1 MRSRRLLHSMALLG
15 TTLGLYGLVW
25 AADPNSAPKRR
36 SEGQAGETLQWLD
49 YGDALE
55 RAQKEDKHVLVD
67 FYTNWCGWCKKMDR
81 DTYSDSTVSAY
92 LRQNFVL
99 SRVNAESDR
108 RFKVGDG
115 TMSGAELARDFRV
128 NSFPITWF
136 IKPDGSRLDKV
147 TGYVGPDR
155 FINALRFVN
164 ERRYDPKNNKSG
176 RSD

>member
-1 MRSRRLLHSMALLG
+1 MRSKTTLRSLTLLG
-15 TTLGLYGLVW
+15 TTLALCGLVW
-25 AADPNSAPKRR
+25 GADVRPPKHDA
-36 SEGQAGETLQWLD
+36 ELTTGGGGLQWLD
-49 YGDALE
+49 YGEALVQ
-55 RAQKEDKHVLVD
+55 AQKEDKHVLVD
-67 FYTNWCGWCKKMDR
+67 FYTSWCGWCKKMDH
-81 DTYSDSTVSAY
+81 DTYADSSVSAY

-108 RFKVGDG
+108 RFKVGES

-136 IKPDGSRLDKV
+136 LKPDGSRLDKV

-164 ERRYDPKNNKSG
+164 ERRYDGKSAKNKS
-176 RSD
+176 D